1 MIRCSTVFVSD
12 GRCVTNVLPKNW
24 CGPVFIFLLEIVPVI
39 SVMHIRLDRYAFIA
53 CRRLQRYIGET
64 VRYILSTDP
73 PAKSSGVCEWR
84 PAFMPL
90 QHAGPDGVKSRRDP
104 IRDIALNR
112 HKLAILLRQ
121 RVITNSLVHY
131 GMGAR

>member
-1 MIRCSTVFVSD
+1 
-12 GRCVTNVLPKNW
+12 
-24 CGPVFIFLLEIVPVI
+24 VFIFLLEIVPII
-39 SVMHIRLDRYAFIA
+39 SVMHIRLDRSAFIA

-64 VRYILSTDP
+64 VRHILSTDAL
-73 PAKSSGVCEWR
+73 AKSSSVCEWR

-104 IRDIALNR
+104 IRNTALNR
-112 HKLAILLRQ
+112 HKLTILLRQ

>member
-1 MIRCSTVFVSD
+1 
-12 GRCVTNVLPKNW
+12 VTNVLPKNW

-39 SVMHIRLDRYAFIA
+39 SVMHIRLDRSAFIA
-53 CRRLQRYIGET
+53 CRRLQRYIGDT
-64 VRYILSTDP
+64 VRHILSTDAL
-73 PAKSSGVCEWR
+73 AKLSGVCEWR
-84 PAFMPL
+84 PAFMLL

-104 IRDIALNR
+104 IRNIALNR

-131 GMGAR
+131 GVGAKS